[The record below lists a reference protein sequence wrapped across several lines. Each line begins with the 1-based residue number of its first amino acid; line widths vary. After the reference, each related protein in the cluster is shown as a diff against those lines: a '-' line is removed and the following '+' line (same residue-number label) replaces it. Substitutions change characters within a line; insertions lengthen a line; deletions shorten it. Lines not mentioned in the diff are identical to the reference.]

1 MSAKAMIFI
10 LLLIH
15 ARLGFSDNKQLAND
29 PFTTIMEQQRKFSI
43 DPPYLMGGLVC
54 PLTGQF
60 VLNQTDLIAIGA
72 QNIDLN
78 RVYMPFYLSGAIQ
91 CMKQE
96 NYRQKNLF
104 DQLQKKYKGWLL
116 FPHLTLEMNVE
127 LNMVKLFEPDGT
139 MLEFRLSGGDNSSL
153 ISSSSPCTNL
163 AGERVSGQNDLRN
176 TRIVYE
182 AAKNQIIVYAAEGS
196 IRIYNRSALVAKNF
210 HLYSLHKEILSNGKI
225 LRYHVNKDGQLICV
239 ESLDPQERHIY
250 SSLHISGK
258 PSDGTCCVTS
268 GSGLTVNYHY
278 QRRPINWKIKTDN
291 EKNRKNKHVI
301 TEEVKALSPPI
312 LTSVSSPFYRAER
325 IEYSNDFLLSTA
337 SQKKYEFFVE
347 HAVFGSENSDFR
359 IQKLLFPVGL
369 NDELVPVYEF
379 SYDPPIVGKK
389 GGSTIVKDVDG
400 TSIIYHFC
408 KDLLLASIQYFDQ
421 TNCLRKEKRFSWDEK
436 KWLKSIEVH
445 DGGHKLL
452 YKKSYDYDRFGNP
465 ILETLEGDLTGSG
478 ALETFSIRRSFSD
491 DGRNLLLN
499 EESEDGKEIIFSY
512 LPNTNLV
519 TSKLLKER
527 SRIILREFLV
537 YDDCNNLIQ
546 TISDNGSS
554 ADQNDLTCVTQR
566 KVKTYILRQ
575 STPFLHMPE
584 WIEESYMEEGVKR
597 LLNKTHLIY
606 DQHGNVKVEE
616 VYDAKGNYLYS
627 IEKTFSE
634 SGAVLTETNWRGQRA
649 TYTYDQKGFLE
660 SSTNFSNR
668 VQRTFRYDANHRLK
682 ELTEIAENGEVHT
695 FSADY
700 DFHDRIIQKKN
711 PFDNLVYYHYDPLVS
726 QVARTEFPSIA
737 NLDGTSCPVFDFS
750 VYDAFGR
757 KLAQSDLNGHVT
769 SYCYNAYGLPTK
781 IMHPN
786 GGIESFKYDKSGK
799 LISYTDSDQLT
810 VLFKNDVLGRVL
822 SKTYISSNNEVLA
835 EEAFTYNGYNLLTET
850 DREGNI
856 NTKVYDGAGRKIRT
870 DYCGRIMDFGYD
882 SRGFVSWIC
891 KHNGKNTLF
900 IDIKRDLDGTVLE
913 ERRTDISGHLLYQI
927 NYSYDDDGNQETVT
941 RIINEQKFVD
951 TYKFDPFGR
960 LEQQQDAQGK
970 ITKVTYNMNYT
981 NQLGQKVLQKAIH
994 DPCQGTVVETMDALN
1009 RTVQTERSN
1018 FNGKTVFR
1026 KQFAY
1031 DPQGNLLHW
1040 QEDVYE
1046 DGHFRNPYIVKCC
1059 YTENHQIKSLTQINA
1074 GQEKTTSYS
1083 YFPSLKTAT
1092 KSLSD
1097 GVTLAYSYNPLG
1109 LISCLESS
1117 DNKIKYSF
1125 TYDRLGNLLTAID
1138 ANSGMK
1144 IVREFDPF
1152 GNVLREIFPNSL
1164 EINRSYD
1171 AFNRLTSIKIAKQGE
1186 VRYIYDPL
1194 FLKQV
1199 RRVSDQGETLYFHSY
1214 NQLHAGGDSRLQYP
1228 IDIEQDV
1235 PPFDREFHQKTHY
1248 TASYF
1253 GKDFICDSLGDL
1265 DILTM
1270 KGAEQRYPN
1279 DPYFYLSS
1287 RRLPKQ
1293 LLVCQSDAALY
1304 KTRNS
1309 KNHFP
1314 LGRFKEIPSLE
1325 SQDDQLVKDLDYPES
1340 NLSER
1345 GVGVTYDPLNRLV
1358 EIHSEKQKI
1367 IFNYDPLG
1375 RLVSKEVY
1383 HPIWYGW
1390 IESDYEYYLWDL
1402 DKIAAHPQ

>member
-1 MSAKAMIFI
+1 MIII
-10 LLLIH
+10 LLLFH

-29 PFTTIMEQQRKFSI
+29 PFATTMEQQRKFSI
-43 DPPYLMGGLVC
+43 DPPYLMGGLIC
-54 PLTGQF
+54 PLTGQL
-60 VLNQTDLIAIGA
+60 VLNQTDLIATGA

-127 LNMVKLFEPDGT
+127 LNMIKLFEPDGT
-139 MLEFRLSGGDNSSL
+139 MLEFRLSGADNSSL

-163 AGERVSGQNDLRN
+163 AGERISGQNDLRN

-258 PSDGTCCVTS
+258 PSDGTCSVTS
-268 GSGLTVNYHY
+268 GSGLTVDYHY

-291 EKNRKNKHVI
+291 EKNNKNKHVI

-325 IEYSNDFLLSTA
+325 MEYSNDFLLSTA
-337 SQKKYEFFVE
+337 SQKKYEFFVA

-389 GGSTIVKDVDG
+389 GGSTIVKDIDG

-408 KDLLLASIQYFDQ
+408 KDLLLTSIQYFDQ
-421 TNCLRKEKRFSWDEK
+421 TSCLKKEKRFSWNEQN
-436 KWLKSIEVH
+436 WLKSIEVL
-445 DGGHKLL
+445 DGGHKHL
-452 YKKSYDYDRFGNP
+452 YKKFYEYDRFGNP

-478 ALETFSIRRSFSD
+478 ILETFSIRRSFSN

-499 EESEDGKEIIFSY
+499 EESEDGKEISFSY
-512 LPNTNLV
+512 HPNTNLV

-527 SRIILREFLV
+527 GRIILREFLV

-546 TISDNGSS
+546 TISDNGNGS
-554 ADQNDLTCVTQR
+554 DQNDLACVTQR
-566 KVKTYILRQ
+566 KIKKYILRQ
-575 STPFLHMPE
+575 SSPFLHMPE
-584 WIEESYMEEGVKR
+584 WIEESYLEKRNER

-606 DQHGNVKVEE
+606 DQHGNVRVQE
-616 VYDAKGNYLYS
+616 VYDANGNYLYS
-627 IEKTFSE
+627 IEKTYNE
-634 SGAVLTETNWRGQRA
+634 SGSVLTETNQRGQHA
-649 TYTYDQKGFLE
+649 TYTYNPKGLLE
-660 SSTNFSNR
+660 SSTNFSHR
-668 VQRTFRYDANHRLK
+668 VQRTFRYDANRRLK
-682 ELTEIAENGEVHT
+682 ELTETAENGEVHT

-700 DFHDRIIQKKN
+700 DFHDRIIQKTN
-711 PFDNLVYYHYDPLVS
+711 PFDNQVYYHYDALVS

-737 NLDGTSCPVFDFS
+737 NLDGVSRPVFDYS
-750 VYDAFGR
+750 TYDPYGR
-757 KLAQSDLNGHVT
+757 KLTQSDLNGHVT
-769 SYCYNAYGLPTK
+769 SYCYNAYGLPVK
-781 IMHPN
+781 IVHPN

-810 VLFKNDVLGRVL
+810 VQFENDILGRVL
-822 SKTYISSNNEVLA
+822 SKTYISPNKEVLA
-835 EEAFTYNGYNLLTET
+835 EETFTYNGYNLLTET

-856 NTKVYDGAGRKIRT
+856 KTNTYDGAGRKICK
-870 DYCGRIMDFGYD
+870 DYCGRITDFGYD
-882 SRGFVSWIC
+882 SMGFVTWIC
-891 KHNGKNTLF
+891 KQNGSNTLF
-900 IDIKRDLDGTVLE
+900 IEIKRDLDGKVLE
-913 ERRTDISGHLLYQI
+913 EKKSDISGHLLYQT
-927 NYSYDDDGNQETVT
+927 NYSYDEDGNRETMT
-941 RIINEQKFVD
+941 RTVNEQKLVD

-960 LEQQQDAQGK
+960 LVQQQDSEGN
-970 ITKVTYNMNYT
+970 ITKIAYNMNYT
-981 NQLGQKVLQKAIH
+981 NQIGQKVLQKTIH
-994 DPCQGTVVETMDALN
+994 DPYQGTIIETMDALN
-1009 RTVQTERSN
+1009 RTVQAESSN

-1026 KQFAY
+1026 KQFTY

-1040 QEDVYE
+1040 QEDICE
-1046 DGHFRNPYIVKCC
+1046 DDHFRNSYIIKCC
-1059 YTENHQIKSLTQINA
+1059 YTEDRQIKNLTQINA
-1074 GQEKTTSYS
+1074 GQEKTTSYT
-1083 YFPSLKTAT
+1083 YFPSSKTAT
-1092 KSLSD
+1092 KSLPD
-1097 GVTLAYSYNPLG
+1097 GISLTYLYNPLG
-1109 LISCLESS
+1109 LISRLESS
-1117 DNKIKYSF
+1117 DNKIQYSF

-1152 GNVLREIFPNSL
+1152 GNVIREIFPNSL
-1164 EINRSYD
+1164 EINKVYD
-1171 AFNRLTSIKIAKQGE
+1171 AFDRLTAIKIAKQGE
-1186 VRYIYDPL
+1186 VRYIYDPF

-1214 NQLHAGGDSRLQYP
+1214 NQLNPSSGSCLQHS
-1228 IDIEQDV
+1228 IDIQHGVSAFAEA
-1235 PPFDREFHQKTHY
+1235 FHRRTQY
-1248 TASYF
+1248 TASHF

-1265 DILTM
+1265 IILTTN
-1270 KGAEQRYPN
+1270 GAEQRYPN
-1279 DPYFYLSS
+1279 DPFFYLSS

-1293 LLVCQSDAALY
+1293 LLVCQSDAVFS
-1304 KTRNS
+1304 KIGES

-1314 LGRFKEIPSLE
+1314 LDRFREIPSLE
-1325 SQDDQLVKDLDYPES
+1325 SQDYQQVKNLDYPES
-1340 NLSER
+1340 NPSER

-1383 HPIWYGW
+1383 HPVWYGW
-1390 IESDYEYYLWDL
+1390 IESDYEYYLWNL
-1402 DKIAAHPQ
+1402 DKIAAEAY